1 MIACLCEGN
10 AEREIMDILME
21 NGLLS
26 FSMDDLL
33 SNDFIRRLSGRE
45 FCTRYLGYRL
55 GGMTVD
61 IIHIQDS
68 RTERF
73 DIPKAY
79 KKVIRSDKRCI
90 TSPEIEILIILA
102 EGRYEDFRKSRK
114 KPSEYCKSELGMRK
128 VKSREFVRSY
138 FLDADRLLKA
148 LRLYREYYGRTQDPS
163 DIILYDLLNEGARRR
178 ADSL

>member
-90 TSPEIEILIILA
+90 TSPEIEILIIL
-102 EGRYEDFRKSRK
+102 GRDAMRI
-114 KPSEYCKSELGMRK
+114 SERAG
-128 VKSREFVRSY
+128 RS
-138 FLDADRLLKA
+138 
-148 LRLYREYYGRTQDPS
+148 LRNTANL
-163 DIILYDLLNEGARRR
+163 
-178 ADSL
+178 SLA

>member
-33 SNDFIRRLSGRE
+33 SNARDRD
-45 FCTRYLGYRL
+45 TDH
-55 GGMTVD
+55 TW
-61 IIHIQDS
+61 
-68 RTERF
+68 
-73 DIPKAY
+73 
-79 KKVIRSDKRCI
+79 
-90 TSPEIEILIILA
+90 

-114 KPSEYCKSELGMRK
+114 KPSEYCKSELGMRN